1 MGFPIGN
8 EGIEDSSHQVETSE
22 VNLAVLLAPICLFLN
37 LKLLVLQSTMPTS
50 NLQKKKKKIIPEKVI
65 PRFLRKVTSI
75 EKFESYQGSVGSLF
89 SVENLLWIDFHSLHG
104 GKTASTE
111 ELDVGL
117 LYSRES
123 WILIL

>member
-50 NLQKKKKKIIPEKVI
+50 NSQKKKKKKIIPEKVI

-89 SVENLLWIDFHSLHG
+89 SGENLL
-104 GKTASTE
+104 
-111 ELDVGL
+111 
-117 LYSRES
+117 
-123 WILIL
+123 